1 MDGTNPVCIVYNMG
15 MAIDMTQ
22 AVRIKTVVAQ
32 DGVLHLFGPFRMGES
47 VEVIVLSESVAMQGE
62 PYPLQGTEYS
72 FAEPFASVAE
82 DDWETLR

>member
-1 MDGTNPVCIVYNMG
+1 

-47 VEVIVLSESVAMQGE
+47 VEVIVLSEPVAQQGE
-62 PYPLQGTEYS
+62 RYPLQGTEYT
-72 FAEPFASVAE
+72 FVEPFASVAD
-82 DDWETLR
+82 DDWEALQ